1 VEAPAGSIEELQQ
14 KLISYQNFMAKY
26 IVEAQ
31 EAKIRAI
38 ADAQLSTAKKYEAIL
53 LSATATLPPSA
64 KSPLLG
70 AADPTTSSVISER
83 NAKVFAAAAAGKSRW
98 GDAEIQRLTT
108 GIVSPPQA
116 QAVPAAVPAAPVTP
130 LSAVPPQVAE
140 ADHGLRNDGGVGGL
154 TLAERVV
161 GGANAVPPAAVAGT
175 SPTQFLFHQRNQKL
189 AEMGNKSRW
198 GSMEVAKAS
207 SMAASFS
214 PSPVAPEVVEKAD
227 HGLRAD
233 GGVGGPTLADRVNLG
248 AQLLGVK

>member
-1 VEAPAGSIEELQQ
+1 MEAPAGSIEELQQ

-38 ADAQLSTAKKYEAIL
+38 ADAQLATAKKYETLL
-53 LSATATLPPSA
+53 LSATAASPPSA
-64 KSPLLG
+64 KSPLVG
-70 AADPTTSSVISER
+70 ATTSGVIGER

-108 GIVSPPQA
+108 GIISPPATQP
-116 QAVPAAVPAAPVTP
+116 VPAAMPAAPATP
-130 LSAVPPQVAE
+130 LTAVPPQVAE
-140 ADHGLRNDGGVGGL
+140 ADHGLRADGGVGGL

-161 GGANAVPPAAVAGT
+161 GGAAAVPHAVA
-175 SPTQFLFHQRNQKL
+175 SPAQFLYHQRNQKV
-189 AEMGNKSRW
+189 AQMGNKSRW
-198 GSMEVAKAS
+198 GSMEVAKVS
-207 SMAASFS
+207 SMAASVS
-214 PSPVAPEVVEKAD
+214 GSTVRSDVVEKAD